1 MRIGEEWR
9 RGLEAETA
17 RKIVT
22 GDRSLDWEQGFDAMA
37 GILSKIGT
45 TLEMIKWE
53 HSIFALPFAV
63 TAMLLAAGGWP
74 GWRTLA
80 WIVVAMVAAR
90 SAAMAFNRWADAELD
105 AENPRTRNRAIP
117 AGLLSKQ
124 FVLGFTCVAIA
135 VFLAAAAELNRLALE
150 LAPVALA
157 VLLGYSY
164 LKRLTRWSHLGLGLA
179 LGLAPAAAWI
189 AVRGSLDP
197 RILVLTAAVTF
208 WAGGFDV
215 LYSCQDYEHDRVAGL
230 HSLPQASGVAAAF
243 WTARLMHLAM
253 LGLLIWFG
261 LLFGFGLPGWMGI
274 CAVGLLLAYEHS
286 IVSPRDLRRLNAA
299 FFTMNG
305 VIAMVF
311 LGFVTADLWMKR

>member
-1 MRIGEEWR
+1 
-9 RGLEAETA
+9 
-17 RKIVT
+17 
-22 GDRSLDWEQGFDAMA
+22 MA

-80 WIVVAMVAAR
+80 WVVVAMVSAR

-105 AENPRTRNRAIP
+105 AKNPRTRTRAIP
-117 AGLLSKQ
+117 SGLLSKR
-124 FVLGFTCVAIA
+124 FVLAFICVAVA
-135 VFLAAAAELNRLALE
+135 VFLVAAAELNRLALE

-164 LKRLTRWSHLGLGLA
+164 LKRVTRWSHLGLGLA

-197 RILVLTAAVTF
+197 RILVLTAAVTL

-215 LYSCQDYEHDRVAGL
+215 LYSCQDYEHDRAAGL
-230 HSLPQASGVAAAF
+230 HSLPQAWGLSAAF
-243 WTARLMHLAM
+243 WTARAMHAAM
-253 LGLLIWFG
+253 LGLLAWFG
-261 LLFGFGLPGWMGI
+261 FLFGFGAAGWAGVA
-274 CAVGLLLAYEHS
+274 AVGLLLAYEHA
-286 IVSPRDLRRLNAA
+286 IISPRDLRRMNAA